1 MPVLLEH
8 IHEPTP
14 ADWVDLEKIH
24 LDTPENGFTS
34 DKDQLKQWFKEGGW
48 VMAGR
53 FNDRIVGALL
63 AKNID
68 GEVQLSQAG
77 VRTITQRRGVMH
89 QLLHFICVWAKQ
101 EQQTIRIN
109 DCSLPLQAPLIKRGF
124 VQHTD
129 YWLYTFNTL

>member
-24 LDTPENGFTS
+24 LDTAENGFNLS
-34 DKDQLKQWFKEGGW
+34 KDQLKQWLNEGGW

-63 AKNID
+63 AKKVN
-68 GEVQLSQAG
+68 GEIQLSQAG

-89 QLLHFICVWAKQ
+89 QLFHFICVWATEEKQ
-101 EQQTIRIN
+101 CLRI
-109 DCSLPLQAPLIKRGF
+109 DQCPLSLQPALIKRGF
-124 VQHTD
+124 IQKHD
-129 YWLYTFNTL
+129 YWLYPSNTL

>member
-24 LDTPENGFTS
+24 LDTAKNGFTS
-34 DKDQLKQWFKEGGW
+34 NKDQLKQWFKDGGW

-53 FNDRIVGALL
+53 FNDRIIGALL
-63 AKNID
+63 AKEVN
-68 GEVQLSQAG
+68 GEVVLSQVG

-89 QLLHFICVWAKQ
+89 QLFHFICAWAKQ
-101 EQQTIRIN
+101 EQRSLRIAQ
-109 DCSLPLQAPLIKRGF
+109 CPLELQVPLIKRGF
-124 VQHTD
+124 SQQSGNGFFID
-129 YWLYTFNTL
+129 NTL